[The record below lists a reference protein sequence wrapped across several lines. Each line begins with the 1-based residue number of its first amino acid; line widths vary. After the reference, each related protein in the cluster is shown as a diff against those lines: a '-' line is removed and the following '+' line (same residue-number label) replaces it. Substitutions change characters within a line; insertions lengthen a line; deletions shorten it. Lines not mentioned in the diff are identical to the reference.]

1 MQLEVIGKFIAKLR
15 REKKLTQKQLG
26 EMLNIDSKTISKW
39 ERGKYAPDMML
50 FRELGKLFEVSI
62 EELLDGKRTEGKDVH
77 MDEAESESDSTELIK
92 KMKIKYS
99 IITLVIVMFVVIIF
113 FMIIATQKEEQLKV
127 INITNTNSINYSLVG
142 KIIYNE
148 KKSIYVF
155 GDFVYND
162 EKIETD
168 DEIKI
173 VNSKLT
179 LIVNN
184 EIVYANYKDYDEE
197 ISLHKAVQNFQINIE
212 ENSKI
217 YKDGDDIKIRIEYQ
231 DIDMDEHS
239 VLLSVK

>member
-1 MQLEVIGKFIAKLR
+1 MQLDIIGKFIAKLR

-26 EMLNIDSKTISKW
+26 EMLNIDSKIISKW
-39 ERGKYAPDMML
+39 ERGKYAPDIMVIKDL
-50 FRELGKLFEVSI
+50 SKIFAISI
-62 EELLDGKRTEGKDVH
+62 EEILEGKRKEGKNVH
-77 MDEAESESDSTELIK
+77 TDEAESEFDSTELIK

-99 IITLVIVMFVVIIF
+99 IITLVNVMFVIIIF
-113 FMIIATQKEEQLKV
+113 LMIIAMQKEEQLEVK
-127 INITNTNSINYSLVG
+127 NITNTNSINYSLVG

-148 KKSIYVF
+148 KKSIYIF
-155 GDFVYND
+155 GEFVYND

-173 VNSKLT
+173 VNAKIT

-184 EIVYANYKDYDEE
+184 EIIYTNYKDYDEE
-197 ISLHKAVQNFQINIE
+197 ISLHRAVQNFQINIE
-212 ENSKI
+212 ENNKI